1 MQEPGA
7 PEEEEEPQGVEMEDD
22 FEGDLQ
28 DVPEA
33 GQQDQEEGEE
43 AEEDDEQCLEQQMG
57 EGGEGEQVGAAW
69 CYLVP
74 PMLLLPELTSL
85 FCISS
90 RLIGQRFAPS

>member
-1 MQEPGA
+1 MHCPDCRCAQASDVLGAPVQEPGA

-43 AEEDDEQCLEQQMG
+43 AEEDDEQRLEQQMG
-57 EGGEGEQVGAAW
+57 EGGDGEQVGGA
-69 CYLVP
+69 
-74 PMLLLPELTSL
+74 
-85 FCISS
+85 
-90 RLIGQRFAPS
+90 